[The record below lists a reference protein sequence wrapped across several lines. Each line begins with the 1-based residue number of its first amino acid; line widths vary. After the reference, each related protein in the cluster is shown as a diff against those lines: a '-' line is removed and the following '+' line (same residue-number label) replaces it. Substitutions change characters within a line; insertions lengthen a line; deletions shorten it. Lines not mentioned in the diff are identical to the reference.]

1 MIGWKLLAEIKEVTE
16 ILQSHGWV
24 SYRSIRSYFCLWDW
38 ASTECQRKK
47 ASIILG
53 SIIQRVITMTGNGI
67 FSYEAEAV
75 FIPEVNFNS
84 FFDTRRYRSY
94 CGGNKTKEWISKR
107 VFREI
112 WRALFSWNTR
122 FEIRPFILLPTI
134 GVKESNAIVME
145 INGSC

>member
-67 FSYEAEAV
+67 FSYEAETV

-84 FFDTRRYRSY
+84 FFDTRRYRAY

-107 VFREI
+107 VFRGI
-112 WRALFSWNTR
+112 WCALFSWNTR

-134 GVKESNAIVME
+134 GVKESNAIVMG
-145 INGSC
+145 ISGSC